1 MTDQYLRFVNGVQA
15 LRRRTSALSIGLCG
29 ALGVAADP
37 LPHQLSTVRRVL
49 GDTHVRHLLSDEVG
63 LGKTVQALMIIN
75 ALRWQ
80 HSTHRTMIVAP
91 DNLLSQWQ
99 EECWVRGHIMPAL
112 AGTIDNSIDETAT
125 VTLARPRDL
134 MIRQGEG
141 TRTISADP
149 TLFDLLVVDEPQ
161 TMPRETIQLL
171 SQASDNFRQTLVL
184 SATPRLGDPAWR
196 ELILRMIEPEASQ
209 LAGLEGRTL
218 VDVLEERENAAIEL
232 IGDSADTKQ
241 GSRSFLLA
249 AAGRRVIRNGRN
261 QWSEFLPRRRNHEVR
276 IQPIESERARYEI
289 ANRLLQDADPEK
301 GLQGPLWTAARALQ
315 RSARAARNVLTDL
328 SMQEGDLGER
338 AERARMASL
347 EDPGDSRLDALLDI
361 LADQWNSAAD
371 RAFIVVCGDNPTIDM
386 LRTTLPRYFP
396 DLAGAISVM
405 RRPATSELDGVAN
418 LREVQETLAPLLAG
432 ESRLLLVGDWVQA
445 GLNLH
450 HVAQGIIFFS
460 LPWEIDSIDQLI
472 GRIDRLGGSKSR
484 SRKQNTV
491 DIWRILIEGSQ
502 EAAIADMVA
511 SLGVFDAPIPPLS
524 TDELQQV
531 QALLGKT
538 AKSRKVPGSIAR
550 LTGDETGLA
559 TRLTEQ
565 DPYTKERAVK
575 TFSEWQALSCP
586 TPAMMQD
593 IARPQDTPVRR
604 EERALGAWLQAIGK
618 SDDFDVSSRRDTLD
632 DYRFRTLWYYREA
645 ATGRAGDS
653 PFQLPA
659 TSRDNWMSDHI
670 PFIYRRSDIGTP
682 PRKAVFT
689 DEGEETAR
697 PLHFLDH
704 GSVVHDTLLR
714 GYAKA
719 ISSQFGPDTPVVQ
732 TSVIL
737 PEGHPARKVGSLAF
751 LAVSTLD
758 PFPDQ
763 LLPGLWSSEAR
774 ALLDRATTDAQ
785 RSSLLEDRK
794 ALQALFHALQRRVR
808 LVVPGRLIRAGIVK
822 SSDGWKRMNVG
833 DVDQCLQ
840 PITASTDKAMA
851 RGRRPMSN
859 FLKPELASALRSKQK
874 ELVRSEAHQFAHDS
888 IAKLFSVLEEF
899 ATQVSSQFE
908 IEIRNRELRLQR
920 RRSSQ
925 PEGVPIEL
933 WQGQISALE
942 RSLEMA
948 RLNGTEAISFIQE
961 FGAGRLQL
969 PEPDPLCILV
979 SFVSDL

>member
-1 MTDQYLRFVNGVQA
+1 MTDQYLRFINGVQA
-15 LRRRTSALSIGLCG
+15 LRRRTSALSVGLCG

-80 HSTHRTMIVAP
+80 QPSHRTIVVAP

-112 AGTIDNSIDETAT
+112 AGATDNSFDETAA

-141 TRTISADP
+141 TRTISADSS
-149 TLFDLLVVDEPQ
+149 LFDLLVLDEPQ
-161 TMPRETIQLL
+161 TMPRETIQML
-171 SQASDNFRQTLVL
+171 SQASDNFRQALIL

-196 ELILRMIEPEASQ
+196 ELIMRMIEPEASQ
-209 LAGLEGRTL
+209 LARLEGRTL
-218 VDVLEERENAAIEL
+218 VDVLEERENSAIEL
-232 IGDSADTKQ
+232 LGESADTQ
-241 GSRSFLLA
+241 QWSRSFLRA
-249 AAGRRVIRNGRN
+249 AAGRKVIRNGRS
-261 QWSEFLPRRRNHEVR
+261 QWSEFLPKRRNHEVR

-289 ANRLLQDADPEK
+289 ADRLLQEADPEQ
-301 GLQGPLWTAARALQ
+301 GLKGPLWTAARALQ
-315 RSARAARNVLTDL
+315 RSARAARTVLTDL
-328 SMQEGDLGER
+328 STQEGSLGER
-338 AERARMASL
+338 AERARTTSL

-361 LADQWNSAAD
+361 LADQWSLAAE

-418 LREVQETLAPLLAG
+418 LREIQETLAPLLAG

-484 SRKQNTV
+484 RRAQNTV

-502 EAAIADMVA
+502 EAAIADVVA
-511 SLGVFDAPIPPLS
+511 SMGIFDAPMPPLS
-524 TDELQQV
+524 ADELQHV
-531 QALLGKT
+531 QAQLGKA
-538 AKSRKVPGSIAR
+538 AKSRKVRGSIAR
-550 LTGDETGLA
+550 LAGDGTGL
-559 TRLTEQ
+559 TSRLTAQ
-565 DPYTKERAVK
+565 DPYTPERAV
-575 TFSEWQALSCP
+575 TAFSEWQAQTSP
-586 TPAMMQD
+586 APAMMQD
-593 IARPQDTPVRR
+593 IARSQDTPVRR
-604 EERALGAWLQAIGK
+604 EERALGAWLQTIGK
-618 SDDFDVSSRRDTLD
+618 SDDFNVSSRRDTLD

-645 ATGRAGDS
+645 ATGRAGAS

-697 PLHFLDH
+697 PLRFLDH

-719 ISSQFGPDTPVVQ
+719 VSSQFGPDKPVVQ

-737 PEGHPARKVGSLAF
+737 PEGHPARGIGSLAF
-751 LAVSTLD
+751 LTVATLD

-763 LLPGLWSSEAR
+763 LVPGLWSSEAR
-774 ALLDRATTDAQ
+774 ALLDQATTDAQ
-785 RSSLLEDRK
+785 RSALLEDRK

-808 LVVPGRLIRAGIVK
+808 LEIPGRLIRAGVVRN
-822 SSDGWKRMNVG
+822 SDGWKRLNAE
-833 DVDQCLQ
+833 DVDECLQ

-859 FLKPELASALRSKQK
+859 FLKPEVASALRSKQL
-874 ELVRSEAHQFAHDS
+874 ELVRSAAHQFAHDS
-888 IAKLFSVLEEF
+888 IAQLFPVLEEF
-899 ATQVSSQFE
+899 ATQVSSQIE
-908 IEIRNRELRLQR
+908 VEIRNRELRLKR
-920 RRSSQ
+920 RRNSQ

-948 RLNGTEAISFIQE
+948 RVNGAEAIRLIQE
-961 FGAGRLQL
+961 FGAGRLKL
-969 PEPDPLCILV
+969 PPPDPLSILV
-979 SFVSDL
+979 SLVSDQ